1 MVNPLSISALVS
13 RAARAGAAGG
23 AGLCV
28 LQGRYG
34 RPMACLSRFLGHW
47 PKDGPAAL
55 ADGRRSQAL
64 RKSVLYHPCRPRAW
78 RMAAAFKAVAR
89 PVPRA
94 VLRLLSLAA
103 VALAARAS
111 QPRGQST
118 FSHGLG
124 LRHATA
130 FKGEAAASRPVDVQL
145 RWWLIPGLHG
155 ASGPDSNDGGWEAGS

>member
-1 MVNPLSISALVS
+1 MVYPLSISALVS

-64 RKSVLYHPCRPRAW
+64 PAEVRP
-78 RMAAAFKAVAR
+78 
-89 PVPRA
+89 
-94 VLRLLSLAA
+94 LSPLSATR
-103 VALAARAS
+103 VEDG
-111 QPRGQST
+111 RG
-118 FSHGLG
+118 F
-124 LRHATA
+124 
-130 FKGEAAASRPVDVQL
+130 
-145 RWWLIPGLHG
+145 
-155 ASGPDSNDGGWEAGS
+155 